1 MDVDV
6 VSNGKREGALP
17 GKTHFKPS
25 LHLYYKYC
33 HKCFGNWDDHH
44 CSCHHH
50 CCRQLGSL
58 NKVQD
63 RREITIQRADDK
75 GFVKSL
81 QDQVQNWM
89 QVRYSRTWHQA

>member
-1 MDVDV
+1 MDVDM
-6 VSNGKREGALP
+6 VSNGKGEGALP

-25 LHLYYKYC
+25 LHLYCKYC
-33 HKCFGNWDDHH
+33 HKCFGK
-44 CSCHHH
+44 